1 MPNTHETLTS
11 LFSDIAQAIRDKKGE
26 TSEVKYVADE
36 FPDAIADIQTGGGYS
51 TLTAITGTTG
61 SQSTGSSGVLNVS
74 FTDSLVSGAKLYCII
89 YSDIYTTSS
98 PSLLYIVFKPDGTII
113 GRNNTIMS
121 VSIGS
126 NNDYTVSISKMSGPG
141 YTWRYTFR
149 GFALS

>member
-1 MPNTHETLTS
+1 MPNTHDTLTS

-74 FTDSLVSGAKLYCII
+74 FTDSLVAGAKLYCII
-89 YSDIYTTSS
+89 FADIYTTNS
-98 PSLLYIVFKPDGTII
+98 PALSYIVFKADGTVV
-113 GRNNTIMS
+113 GRNVTSIS

-126 NNDYTVSISKMSGPG
+126 DSFTVSISRSAGTG
-141 YTWRYTFR
+141 QTYRYTFR